1 MDPVTTS
8 ALIGA
13 AGNVAGSVASGLF
26 KPSLRKQWRYQ
37 QKQMNLQQQYALE
50 QLSKQAEL
58 NYQNWQKQFDY
69 ENEYN
74 DPSKVFE
81 RYLKA
86 GVTPAAVLGSSG
98 VGVSATMS
106 PSGASAGGAS
116 GPSAGSLDFS
126 NPVPGLGSVGSSAAS
141 MMQASASSERDRA
154 AAERDRAEANQ
165 INSQTQTPEYYRDVA
180 ELNKQITAAGVSD
193 ARAVARM
200 NAALADIYQ
209 ADASYADLSA
219 TYKFQDLVA
228 MYSKHVEEYNELRKW
243 NVDYMDKV
251 YSAQIVLDYARAYE
265 ASASG
270 NLSNASAELTTVRLA
285 DLQKWFEL
293 NWETEIDVPQ
303 VTASGKPTGKT
314 VKLTGKQIQAHL
326 MGLAAAAGSQELAG
340 KWFQNRSEKNA
351 FGYEMALTTLRGAIA
366 VGGAYVGGKALRVP
380 TTSSMEEMQERYDS
394 RGEYIGGTLIRK
406 SEIRGRREK

>member
-13 AGNVAGSVASGLF
+13 GGNIAGSAASGIF

-69 ENEYN
+69 ENQYN

-106 PSGASAGGAS
+106 PSTAGAGGAS

-126 NPVPGLGSVGSSAAS
+126 NPVPGLGSIGSSAAS

-154 AAERDRAEANQ
+154 AADRDRAEADD
-165 INSQTQTPEYYRDVA
+165 IRSKMQTPDYYAAVA
-180 ELNKQITAAGVSD
+180 DLNKSVLASNVNNAE
-193 ARAVARM
+193 AVARM

-228 MYSKHVEEYNELRKW
+228 TYSKHVEEYNEIRKW

-251 YSAQIVLDYARAYE
+251 YSAQIALDYARAYE

-270 NLSNASAELTTVRLA
+270 DLSNASTDLTQVRFA

-293 NWETEIDVPQ
+293 NWETLIDVPQ
-303 VTASGKPTGKT
+303 VTVSGKPTGKM

-326 MGLAAAAGSQELAG
+326 MGLAASAGSQELAG

-351 FGYEMALTTLRGAIA
+351 FGYQMARIALQGAIA
-366 VGGAYVGGKALRVP
+366 VGGAYAGGKALRVP
-380 TTSSMEEMQERYDS
+380 TVSESMTEHYDS
-394 RGEYIGGTLIRK
+394 DGAFIGGTMVRK
-406 SEIRGRREK
+406 SEIRGRKRR

>member
-13 AGNVAGSVASGLF
+13 GASVAGSTASGLF
-26 KPSLRKQWRYQ
+26 KPSLRRQWKYQ

-106 PSGASAGGAS
+106 PSGAGTGGAS

-126 NPVPGLGSVGSSAAS
+126 NPVPGLGSTAAS
-141 MMQASASSERDRA
+141 AVTGMMQARASSERDRA
-154 AAERDRAEANQ
+154 AADRDRAEADD
-165 INSQTQTPEYYRDVA
+165 IRSKMQTPDYYAAVA
-180 ELNKQITAAGVSD
+180 DLNKSVLASNVNNAE
-193 ARAVARM
+193 AVARM

-228 MYSKHVEEYNELRKW
+228 TYSKHVEEYNEIRKW

-251 YSAQIVLDYARAYE
+251 YSAQIALDYARAYE

-270 NLSNASAELTTVRLA
+270 DLSAASTELTQVRLA

-326 MGLAAAAGSQELAG
+326 MGLSASAGSQELAG

-351 FGYEMALTTLRGAIA
+351 FGYQMARTALQGAIA
-366 VGGAYVGGKALRVP
+366 VGGAYAGGKALRVP
-380 TTSSMEEMQERYDS
+380 TVSESTTEHYDS
-394 RGEYIGGTLIRK
+394 DGAFIGGTMVRK
-406 SEIRGRREK
+406 SEIRGRKRR